1 MSNER
6 RANSTRFEG
15 NVERYLVAT
24 AAAVHTI
31 GNLIGVKIDIG
42 MWAKKPQ
49 NDGTLPG
56 VSAANWNSCRNYGKL
71 TFFRGNWRQ
80 GERSDRNGHDKNENG
95 I

>member
-1 MSNER
+1 MIAARTPFER
-6 RANSTRFEG
+6 
-15 NVERYLVAT
+15 NVEKYLVAT

-71 TFFRGNWRQ
+71 TFFRGKLKAGREEWSQWPR
-80 GERSDRNGHDKNENG
+80 
-95 I
+95 